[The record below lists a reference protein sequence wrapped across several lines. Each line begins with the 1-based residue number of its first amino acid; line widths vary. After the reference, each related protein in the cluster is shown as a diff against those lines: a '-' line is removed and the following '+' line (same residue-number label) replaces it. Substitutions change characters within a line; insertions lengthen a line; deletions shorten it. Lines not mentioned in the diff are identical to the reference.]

1 MIATINEKEEHLLIK
16 VRMMTTEQVDTLL
29 SFLNTIVNKEDD
41 KLVAKLKFIE
51 TMKEISKNAQERGLT
66 EEILQQILE
75 ERDNE

>member
-16 VRMMTTEQVDTLL
+16 VRMMTIEQVDTLL

>member
-41 KLVAKLKFIE
+41 KLVAKIKFIE
-51 TMKEISKNAQERGLT
+51 TMKELSKNAQERGLT